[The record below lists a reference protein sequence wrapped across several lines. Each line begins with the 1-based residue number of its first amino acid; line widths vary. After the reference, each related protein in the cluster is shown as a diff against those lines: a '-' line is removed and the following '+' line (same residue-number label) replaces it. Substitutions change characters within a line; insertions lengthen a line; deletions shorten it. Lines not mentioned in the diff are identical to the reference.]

1 MPSCPEAGQRT
12 KLNRNCHSAQA
23 SLRSLLL
30 EESCI
35 KEITKSIFTT
45 YKHKKQ
51 NQIMKGAENM
61 TVSKN
66 PTSLKL
72 SMDVENGTN
81 PLGAM
86 QTKSTS
92 VGSVRLDA
100 EAAKCLAVTEAIGE
114 LMSHAVVN
122 VYVTEKAE
130 LDKAE

>member
-1 MPSCPEAGQRT
+1 
-12 KLNRNCHSAQA
+12 
-23 SLRSLLL
+23 
-30 EESCI
+30 
-35 KEITKSIFTT
+35 
-45 YKHKKQ
+45 
-51 NQIMKGAENM
+51 MKGAENM

-81 PLGAM
+81 ALGAM

-100 EAAKCLAVTEAIGE
+100 EAAECLAVTEAIGE

-122 VYVTEKAE
+122 VYVTEKPNSTKQNNPTCKQKSNVKE
-130 LDKAE
+130 NKHGKNFRTHLHQKRRC

>member
-1 MPSCPEAGQRT
+1 
-12 KLNRNCHSAQA
+12 
-23 SLRSLLL
+23 
-30 EESCI
+30 
-35 KEITKSIFTT
+35 
-45 YKHKKQ
+45 
-51 NQIMKGAENM
+51 M

-81 PLGAM
+81 ALGAM

-92 VGSVRLDA
+92 VGSVRL
-100 EAAKCLAVTEAIGE
+100 AAADKCLAVAEAIGE

>member
-1 MPSCPEAGQRT
+1 
-12 KLNRNCHSAQA
+12 
-23 SLRSLLL
+23 
-30 EESCI
+30 
-35 KEITKSIFTT
+35 
-45 YKHKKQ
+45 
-51 NQIMKGAENM
+51 M

-81 PLGAM
+81 TLGAM

-100 EAAKCLAVTEAIGE
+100 AIGE

>member
-1 MPSCPEAGQRT
+1 M
-12 KLNRNCHSAQA
+12 KLNRNCHSAQT
-23 SLRSLLL
+23 SFRSLLL
-30 EESCI
+30 EESFI
-35 KEITKSIFTT
+35 NKKVKTIYSTVTSG

-81 PLGAM
+81 ALGAM

>member
-1 MPSCPEAGQRT
+1 
-12 KLNRNCHSAQA
+12 
-23 SLRSLLL
+23 
-30 EESCI
+30 
-35 KEITKSIFTT
+35 
-45 YKHKKQ
+45 
-51 NQIMKGAENM
+51 M

-66 PTSLKL
+66 PTFQT
-72 SMDVENGTN
+72 MDRKRHQR
-81 PLGAM
+81 PGAM
-86 QTKSTS
+86 QTSTS

>member
-35 KEITKSIFTT
+35 KKTKKYFHNLQTQ
-45 YKHKKQ
+45 KQ

-81 PLGAM
+81 ALGAM

-100 EAAKCLAVTEAIGE
+100 AADKCLAVTEAIGE

>member
-1 MPSCPEAGQRT
+1 
-12 KLNRNCHSAQA
+12 
-23 SLRSLLL
+23 
-30 EESCI
+30 
-35 KEITKSIFTT
+35 
-45 YKHKKQ
+45 
-51 NQIMKGAENM
+51 MKGAENM

-81 PLGAM
+81 ALDAM
-86 QTKSTS
+86 QTKSS

>member
-1 MPSCPEAGQRT
+1 
-12 KLNRNCHSAQA
+12 
-23 SLRSLLL
+23 
-30 EESCI
+30 
-35 KEITKSIFTT
+35 
-45 YKHKKQ
+45 
-51 NQIMKGAENM
+51 M

-81 PLGAM
+81 ALGAM

-100 EAAKCLAVTEAIGE
+100 AVAEAIGE

>member
-1 MPSCPEAGQRT
+1 
-12 KLNRNCHSAQA
+12 
-23 SLRSLLL
+23 
-30 EESCI
+30 
-35 KEITKSIFTT
+35 
-45 YKHKKQ
+45 
-51 NQIMKGAENM
+51 M

-81 PLGAM
+81 ALWRHANQKHLCRQCPP
-86 QTKSTS
+86 
-92 VGSVRLDA
+92 DA

>member
-1 MPSCPEAGQRT
+1 
-12 KLNRNCHSAQA
+12 
-23 SLRSLLL
+23 
-30 EESCI
+30 
-35 KEITKSIFTT
+35 
-45 YKHKKQ
+45 
-51 NQIMKGAENM
+51 M

-81 PLGAM
+81 ALGAM

-100 EAAKCLAVTEAIGE
+100 DDAKCLAIAEAIGE
-114 LMSHAVVN
+114 LMSDAVVN
-122 VYVTEKAE
+122 VYDTEKAE

>member
-1 MPSCPEAGQRT
+1 
-12 KLNRNCHSAQA
+12 
-23 SLRSLLL
+23 
-30 EESCI
+30 
-35 KEITKSIFTT
+35 
-45 YKHKKQ
+45 
-51 NQIMKGAENM
+51 MKGAENM

-81 PLGAM
+81 ALGAM

-114 LMSHAVVN
+114 LMSYAV
-122 VYVTEKAE
+122 TCKALFTDIRSPCDWIAVINGIIKNLHE
-130 LDKAE
+130 FINGKVV

>member
-1 MPSCPEAGQRT
+1 
-12 KLNRNCHSAQA
+12 
-23 SLRSLLL
+23 
-30 EESCI
+30 
-35 KEITKSIFTT
+35 
-45 YKHKKQ
+45 
-51 NQIMKGAENM
+51 MKGAENM

-81 PLGAM
+81 ALGAM

-92 VGSVRLDA
+92 VGSVSLDA

>member
-1 MPSCPEAGQRT
+1 MLT
-12 KLNRNCHSAQA
+12 VTVN
-23 SLRSLLL
+23 RSLF
-30 EESCI
+30 I
-35 KEITKSIFTT
+35 
-45 YKHKKQ
+45 
-51 NQIMKGAENM
+51 
-61 TVSKN
+61 
-66 PTSLKL
+66 
-72 SMDVENGTN
+72 
-81 PLGAM
+81 PL

>member
-1 MPSCPEAGQRT
+1 
-12 KLNRNCHSAQA
+12 
-23 SLRSLLL
+23 
-30 EESCI
+30 
-35 KEITKSIFTT
+35 
-45 YKHKKQ
+45 
-51 NQIMKGAENM
+51 M

-81 PLGAM
+81 ALGAM

-100 EAAKCLAVTEAIGE
+100 EAAKCLAVTEAI
-114 LMSHAVVN
+114 VN

>member
-1 MPSCPEAGQRT
+1 MP
-12 KLNRNCHSAQA
+12 
-23 SLRSLLL
+23 
-30 EESCI
+30 
-35 KEITKSIFTT
+35 
-45 YKHKKQ
+45 
-51 NQIMKGAENM
+51 
-61 TVSKN
+61 VSKN

-81 PLGAM
+81 SLGAM

-100 EAAKCLAVTEAIGE
+100 EADKCLAVTEAIGT
-114 LMSHAVVN
+114 LMSHEIVN

>member
-1 MPSCPEAGQRT
+1 
-12 KLNRNCHSAQA
+12 
-23 SLRSLLL
+23 
-30 EESCI
+30 
-35 KEITKSIFTT
+35 
-45 YKHKKQ
+45 
-51 NQIMKGAENM
+51 MKGAENM

-72 SMDVENGTN
+72 SMNVENGTN
-81 PLGAM
+81 ALGAM

>member
-1 MPSCPEAGQRT
+1 MP
-12 KLNRNCHSAQA
+12 
-23 SLRSLLL
+23 
-30 EESCI
+30 
-35 KEITKSIFTT
+35 
-45 YKHKKQ
+45 
-51 NQIMKGAENM
+51 
-61 TVSKN
+61 VSKN

-81 PLGAM
+81 ALGAM

-100 EAAKCLAVTEAIGE
+100 EADKCLAVAEAIGT
-114 LMSHAVVN
+114 LMSHEIVN